1 MSEHVASES
10 LKDKVAVVTGGSK
23 GIGAETAIHL
33 AAAGAAVVV
42 NYASDKAGAEKT
54 VAAITKAGGRA
65 VAVQADV
72 SKPAEVARLFA
83 ESDKAFGG
91 RLDVLVNNAG
101 VYPMAPLDGVTAEH
115 FHKVFDANVLGLI
128 LATQAAA
135 KRFGDKG
142 GTVVNV
148 SSIASHNGFPGLAV
162 YAASKGAV
170 DAVTRVLATELG
182 PKKVRVNAVNPGP
195 VATEGTANFFTE
207 DAKKQ
212 MSGMSP
218 LGRIGQPADIAKVIV
233 FLASDASG
241 WLTGETL
248 YTTGGIR

>member
-1 MSEHVASES
+1 MSES
-10 LKDKVAVVTGGSK
+10 LQNKVAVVTGASK
-23 GIGAETAIHL
+23 GIGAESAIQL
-33 AAAGAAVVV
+33 AAAGASVVV

-54 VAAITKAGGRA
+54 VAAITRAGGRA

-72 SKPAEVARLFA
+72 SEPADVERLFA
-83 ESDKAFGG
+83 EADRAFGG

-101 VYPMAPLDGVTAEH
+101 VYPFAPLEQVTPEH

-128 LATQAAA
+128 LATRAAA
-135 KRFGDKG
+135 GRFGDAG
-142 GTVVNV
+142 GSVVNV
-148 SSIASHNGFPGLAV
+148 SSLISVKAFPGLAV

-182 PKKVRVNAVNPGP
+182 PRKIRVNAVNPGP
-195 VATEGTANFFTE
+195 VKTEGTAGFMGDPAAE
-207 DAKKQ
+207 KQ
-212 MSGMSP
+212 AAASAA
-218 LGRIGQPADIAKVIV
+218 LGRIGRPTDIASVVV

-248 YTTGGIR
+248 FATGGVR